1 MSNLLLLFNYIL
13 NLNVR
18 TLQALKFQISL
29 SHESLEIELLHII
42 DNKVFK
48 NKDKTQTIISL
59 IIHYYNL

>member
-18 TLQALKFQISL
+18 TLQSLKFQISL

-48 NKDKTQTIISL
+48 NKHKTQTIIS
-59 IIHYYNL
+59 

>member
-48 NKDKTQTIISL
+48 NKHKTQTIISL